1 MYLSQGCWWLVSSWY
16 PHSCSSCNTVH
27 SHLTYYSLNSH
38 PASGRVGYCSK
49 GTLGTTTCK
58 AEPVGT
64 CWRKLAYSLGF
75 VLVDLP
81 LLHKEAVNQFY
92 PANQKQELNGL
103 LTRPPKQEAG
113 DSPRSRRRGTNSK
126 QRTPRRLAA
135 AKATGETRPSCVP
148 IIRLHLEVE
157 PTGLSDDSL
166 KQTKGDQVEPRSQEP
181 GKQDQWWQICTW
193 LFGVRNE
200 CSTNKCT
207 LCFGVFFLAVLFFQ
221 FSSKILLEKF

>member
-1 MYLSQGCWWLVSSWY
+1 MTISRLQDGEAVFFMMYLSQGCWWWVSSWY
-16 PHSCSSCNTVH
+16 PHSCSSCNIIH
-27 SHLTYYSLNSH
+27 SHLTHYSLNSH

-64 CWRKLAYSLGF
+64 CWQKLAYLLGF
-75 VLVDLP
+75 VLVHLP

-157 PTGLSDDSL
+157 PTGIQLTTLWSSPKVTKLSQGARSLGSRISDDKSAL
-166 KQTKGDQVEPRSQEP
+166 DYLG
-181 GKQDQWWQICTW
+181 
-193 LFGVRNE
+193 
-200 CSTNKCT
+200 
-207 LCFGVFFLAVLFFQ
+207 
-221 FSSKILLEKF
+221 